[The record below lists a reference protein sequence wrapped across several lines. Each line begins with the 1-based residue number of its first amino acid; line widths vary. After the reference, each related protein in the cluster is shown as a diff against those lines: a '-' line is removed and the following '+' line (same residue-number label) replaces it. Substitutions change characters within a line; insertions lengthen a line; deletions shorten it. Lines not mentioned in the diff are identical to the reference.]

1 MIYYKSF
8 EGYFTFNFLLV
19 ICVLEILLFLFAS
32 HDLIL
37 IGHGLFE
44 EINLQGAPVFCFF
57 FFFFYYLIS
66 KQALDNKKSL
76 KEGQIWVMLDYLEG
90 IWHCD
95 QNVVCQKFEFCFL
108 LKIIIIFFYVFESF
122 WYVDFKKNKKI
133 LFNAF
138 PSEKTLWKATTVT
151 MLNMLIY
158 EWL

>member
-1 MIYYKSF
+1 
-8 EGYFTFNFLLV
+8 
-19 ICVLEILLFLFAS
+19 
-32 HDLIL
+32 
-37 IGHGLFE
+37 
-44 EINLQGAPVFCFF
+44 
-57 FFFFYYLIS
+57 LIS